1 MIKNGLLKV
10 FFIISLLL
18 SSTITLYATMPE
30 TKDIEN
36 KDLKVKN
43 VPVEFVHWIDNLE
56 SLEDHSDLIIRAE
69 VLPEREEIMLIDN
82 DYGFT
87 KTKLKV
93 TKVYSG
99 NVKVNDIIT
108 VSEEY
113 FEYTDNITGEVYLE
127 ALDFYTPAIIGE
139 EYIFFLYD
147 NHMVDT
153 VRDNIYEMTNIAK
166 GRYPITKNDIIFNRA
181 SEMPNRGLKLSEQ
194 NVSTYKSIYNE
205 VIKKYN

>member
-30 TKDIEN
+30 AKDVEN
-36 KDLKVKN
+36 KDLKVMN

-56 SLEDHSDLIIRAE
+56 SLEDHSDVIIRAE
-69 VLPEREEIMLIDN
+69 VLPEREEIILTENI
-82 DYGFT
+82 YGFT

-99 NVKVNDIIT
+99 NVKVNDIVT
-108 VSEEY
+108 VCEEY
-113 FEYTDNITGEVYLE
+113 FECTNNITGEIYLG

-153 VRDNIYEMTNIAK
+153 VRENMYEMTNIAK
-166 GRYPITKNDIIFNRA
+166 GRYSITKNDIIFNKA
-181 SEMPNRGLKLSEQ
+181 SEMPSRGLKLREQ
-194 NVSTYKSIYNE
+194 NVSTYTSIYNE